1 MAYEATQSLDL
12 ERNKGYIT
20 QNKDILT
27 KKIRWDNY
35 LKAASYFM
43 YSLFIS
49 LLSLSFLFSGAQS
62 PKLEFQYIDFI
73 NIFIGLFVGLF
84 SMGLISWVYKGSLK
98 KLFIV
103 NYYIVQ
109 LVNALLLSL
118 IIIIMSIPLFA
129 YPADGTIDEIV
140 KVSQI
145 RSLVFGIGLISWFVF
160 MGSILLFTTYKIKGA
175 FPTSWLKVKLS
186 LFTMIIFPTLAMVSW
201 GISIMPQMS
210 TVLLITQLIIFV
222 LGFLYTSFSFTYVRT
237 FKELILSNKT
247 EQEIQKIDFFRNI
260 SFLMILMPALSLVIL
275 GITKALPI
283 LSVWSGN
290 QIEILSI
297 VSMSIDAVILITYV
311 AIIIWFK
318 KMGKKGKTNMLIS
331 SIDNSILMDFISWFI
346 LIKTIIIAGLAKGV
360 DISAYMSL
368 STCFIAIFV
377 INISTIL
384 IGVNFP
390 NIKNTTSTIVNVVA
404 YLAILGMVL
413 FQSTFPQES
422 AANIFE
428 GVEMIILTL
437 LPALIASSINL
448 GIKLLSYSK
457 ISYEDKNN
465 KNEKLKNTQEIE
477 VSEKNKKQGVKTQ
490 DKIGA

>member
-35 LKAASYFM
+35 LKATSYFM

-49 LLSLSFLFSGAQS
+49 LLSLSFLFSGAQA
-62 PKLEFQYIDFI
+62 PELDFQYIDFI

-84 SMGLISWVYKGSLK
+84 SMALISWIYKGSLK

-103 NYYIVQ
+103 NYYIIQ
-109 LVNALLLSL
+109 LVNALVLSL
-118 IIIIMSIPLFA
+118 IIIIMSIPAFA
-129 YPADGTIDEIV
+129 YPANGTIDSINE
-140 KVSQI
+140 VSQI
-145 RSLVFGIGLISWFVF
+145 RSLVFGIGLISWFIF
-160 MGSILLFTTYKIKGA
+160 MGSILLFTTYKIKGV
-175 FPTSWLKVKLS
+175 FPASWLKVKLS
-186 LFTMIIFPTLAMVSW
+186 LFAMIIFPVLAMVSW
-201 GISIMPQMS
+201 GISIMPQMT

-222 LGFLYTSFSFTYVRT
+222 FGFLYTSFSFTYVRT

-275 GITKALPI
+275 GITKSLPI

-290 QIEILSI
+290 KIEILSI
-297 VSMSIDAVILITYV
+297 VSMSIDAIILITYV

-422 AANIFE
+422 ATNIFE
-428 GVEMIILTL
+428 GVEIIILTL

-465 KNEKLKNTQEIE
+465 KNEKFKNTQEIE
-477 VSEKNKKQGVKTQ
+477 VSEKNKKQSAKTQ
-490 DKIGA
+490 DKIGV